1 MLKRIVSTMK
11 SPFEGKRMESDLDEE
26 LRFHVER
33 ETEENV
39 RRGMRPGEAR
49 TQALRRFG
57 GVEKTKEECRDA
69 GRAVWL
75 ESFLQ
80 DVRYAGRSLRKN
92 PGYAAAAVLTLALG
106 IGANTAIFSVVYG
119 VLLQSLP
126 YGGGERLV
134 RLRVDAPGAG
144 IADGRFSPPEMNDL
158 RGSGDAFDAVSEYHS
173 MWFVLL
179 GRPEPERVQT
189 GVVSANFFDLLGV
202 RPILGRTFR
211 AGEDQHG
218 AEAVLVLSN
227 SYWLRSF
234 GGDPSVVGRVFRMND
249 RPHTVIGVL
258 PPIPGYPEDNDV
270 YMPVS
275 ACPFRANPDTENN
288 RDAGMLRAFARL
300 KPGGTLGGA
309 QAQLNGLVKRLEHDH
324 PGNYPASIHVA
335 VAPIPLRDEL
345 TAQARPTF
353 LLLSGMVGLVLLLAC
368 ASVANLSL
376 ARLVRREKELALR
389 SALGA
394 SRRRLARQLLTESL
408 LVALTGGVLGL
419 VLAVGCRQ
427 LLVMFAARLTPRA
440 SEIAIEG
447 PVLLFTLGV
456 SLLVGLALG
465 LVPALSSRRSLV
477 SALQEGR
484 DTSAPGGPA
493 RVKLRGLLVV
503 AQVAISFVLLA
514 GAGLMLRTLWK
525 LAQIDLGFKTERV
538 LTSRVDLNFSRYPED
553 AQKRD
558 FQTKLLDKL
567 SSEPGV
573 VSAALAGNFPLSDRG
588 PANGRFRIEGRP
600 GAAPENLPV
609 ADFQRASSDYF
620 KTIGVPILRGRGLS
634 SADRQDAP
642 KVAVISE
649 SLARHFWPGED
660 PVGRRIGLDGH
671 HPTDEITWLAVVGV
685 VGDVR
690 QYGLLK
696 PPTEQIYL
704 SMLQYP
710 GLSTTCFVRTSSEP
724 RALERAVRA
733 AVHTIGP
740 EQPVDRFRTLEEIH
754 EGALASPR
762 LTATLLVLFAGLALA
777 ITATGIAGV
786 IGFSVGA
793 RRREFGIRMAL
804 GALPRA
810 VRAMVLF
817 QGMRLV
823 AVGLGIGLA
832 GAFLLSR
839 LWSGLLYDVAP
850 TDPVTY
856 ASVALGLG
864 AVAAAACFLPAR
876 RATSVDPMVALRNG

>member
-39 RRGMRPGEAR
+39 RRGMRPEDAR

-80 DVRYAGRSLRKN
+80 DVRYAARSLRKN

-126 YGGGERLV
+126 YGGGDRLV

-144 IADGRFSPPEMNDL
+144 ITDGRFSPPDVADL
-158 RGSGDAFDAVSEYHS
+158 RGSGDAFDAVAEYHS

-211 AGEDQHG
+211 TGEDQHG

-275 ACPFRANPDTENN
+275 ACPFRSDPEVEHN

-300 KPGGTLGGA
+300 KPGATLRGA
-309 QAQLNGLVKRLEHDH
+309 QAQLNTLVARLEHDY
-324 PGNYPASIHVA
+324 PGSYPASIHAA
-335 VAPIPLRDEL
+335 VTPVPLRDEL

-419 VLAVGCRQ
+419 LLAVGCRQ

-477 SALQEGR
+477 TALQEGR

-493 RVKLRGLLVV
+493 RRQ
-503 AQVAISFVLLA
+503 AARA
-514 GAGLMLRTLWK
+514 ARRGAGRDLLRPPRRSGAHAAHALEARADRPR
-525 LAQIDLGFKTERV
+525 LQDREGPHVAR
-538 LTSRVDLNFSRYPED
+538 RPE
-553 AQKRD
+553 
-558 FQTKLLDKL
+558 LL
-567 SSEPGV
+567 S
-573 VSAALAGNFPLSDRG
+573 
-588 PANGRFRIEGRP
+588 
-600 GAAPENLPV
+600 LP
-609 ADFQRASSDYF
+609 
-620 KTIGVPILRGRGLS
+620 RGRAEARLPDE
-634 SADRQDAP
+634 APRQAF
-642 KVAVISE
+642 VGA
-649 SLARHFWPGED
+649 
-660 PVGRRIGLDGH
+660 GRRL
-671 HPTDEITWLAVVGV
+671 
-685 VGDVR
+685 R
-690 QYGLLK
+690 
-696 PPTEQIYL
+696 
-704 SMLQYP
+704 
-710 GLSTTCFVRTSSEP
+710 RTGGELP
-724 RALERAVRA
+724 AVR
-733 AVHTIGP
+733 
-740 EQPVDRFRTLEEIH
+740 
-754 EGALASPR
+754 PR
-762 LTATLLVLFAGLALA
+762 PRERPLPHRGTPRR
-777 ITATGIAGV
+777 
-786 IGFSVGA
+786 GA
-793 RRREFGIRMAL
+793 REPSRRG
-804 GALPRA
+804 
-810 VRAMVLF
+810 
-817 QGMRLV
+817 
-823 AVGLGIGLA
+823 
-832 GAFLLSR
+832 
-839 LWSGLLYDVAP
+839 
-850 TDPVTY
+850 
-856 ASVALGLG
+856 
-864 AVAAAACFLPAR
+864 LPAR
-876 RATSVDPMVALRNG
+876 ELRLLQDDRGADSPRARPVRAPTARTRRRSR